1 MELRPAIV
9 EILKKRGIVTEAGI
23 SEFLSD
29 KPRLTYDPFLL
40 LNMERGVDLILSAI
54 EDGKKICVYGDYDA
68 DGITS
73 AALLM
78 DVLRALGA
86 DPAFYI
92 PSRFDEG
99 YGLNCAALD
108 RIKASGVDL
117 VVTVDCGCTSC
128 EEVRHALEIGLEI
141 LVTDHHNLKDELP
154 GCPLIDPKQP
164 DCPYPFKQLAG
175 VGVAFELAQALVETA
190 GLPKEVLT
198 RNLDLVAVGTIGDIV
213 PLLDENRTLTK
224 FGLRALNIT
233 RRPGLTRLIEKTGL
247 TKGKLDSASV
257 SFVIV
262 PHINAAGRMGDAT
275 MAARL
280 MLARDPEKV
289 ESLTEGILNANAER
303 RRIQGEIYDRCLDFV
318 DENADHQ
325 IICLPNAHE
334 GVTGIVAGKLKE
346 NYHVPV
352 FILTDLGDGT
362 SKGTGRS
369 VEGIDVFEMLNAGHE
384 IFERFGG
391 HAAACGFTISNDR
404 ISDLRDLVRRGLDRI
419 KAETGSLPVGEEQPD
434 AVLGPSDIDEEFIR
448 EQKLL
453 EPFGKDNRRPLVEI
467 GFRPESVF
475 RMGRDGKYLSVK
487 GKVPGGPEIKGVDFR
502 HADETQPILQ
512 DAADTGGTVT
522 LLGEL
527 EEQEWKGSR
536 YFQVNILRAGRRTDG

>member
-9 EILKKRGIVTEAGI
+9 EILKNRGITTEAGMA
-23 SEFLSD
+23 EFLSD

-40 LNMERGVDLILSAI
+40 LNMETGVDLILSAI

-78 DVLRALGA
+78 DVLRALGS

-128 EEVRHALEIGLEI
+128 EEVKHAVEIGLDI
-141 LVTDHHNLKDELP
+141 LVTDHHNLKEEIP
-154 GCPLIDPKQP
+154 ACPLIDPKQP

-175 VGVAFELAQALVETA
+175 VGVAFKLAQALVETA
-190 GLPKEVLT
+190 GLPKDVLT
-198 RNLDLVAVGTIGDIV
+198 RNLDLVAIGTIGDIV

-233 RRPGLTRLIEKTGL
+233 RRPGLARLIEKTGL
-247 TKGKLDSASV
+247 VKGKLDSASV

-262 PHINAAGRMGDAT
+262 PHLNAAGRMGDAT

-289 ESLTEGILNANAER
+289 EKLTEGILDANAER
-303 RRIQGEIYDRCLDFV
+303 RRIQSEIYDRCLEFV

-325 IICLPNAHE
+325 IICLKDAHE
-334 GVTGIVAGKLKE
+334 GVTGIVAGKIKE

-369 VEGIDVFEMLNAGHE
+369 VEGVDVFEMLNAGQE

-391 HAAACGFTISNDR
+391 HAAACGFTIKNER
-404 ISDLRDLVRRGLDRI
+404 IGEFRDLVRRGLDRI
-419 KAETGSLPVGEEQPD
+419 LEEKGRIPREEPHPD
-434 AVLGPSDIDEEFIR
+434 VVLGPRDIDQEFIR
-448 EQKLL
+448 QQKLL
-453 EPFGKDNRRPLVEI
+453 EPFGKDNKRPLVEI
-467 GFRPESVF
+467 EFRPDSIF
-475 RMGRDGKYLSVK
+475 RMGREGKYLSVR
-487 GKVPGGPEIKGVDFR
+487 GRIPGGPEIKGVDFR
-502 HADETQPILQ
+502 HADDTQPVLHE
-512 DAADTGGTVT
+512 AAEIGGSVT

-536 YFQVNILRAGRRTDG
+536 YFQINIFRAGRRTDG